1 MTVMIALAE
10 SLCNLGFDY
19 YYYQHYDNVKDCQG
33 EAKEGQ
39 RRLEGGWNMRGM
51 DP

>member
-19 YYYQHYDNVKDCQG
+19 YYYQHYANVKDGQG